1 MQGKRIISTA
11 SSHFRKKK
19 QSIIERYIYTFEG
32 IKSIWCVQII
42 FLIQKGR

>member
-19 QSIIERYIYTFEG
+19 SIIERYIYTFEG